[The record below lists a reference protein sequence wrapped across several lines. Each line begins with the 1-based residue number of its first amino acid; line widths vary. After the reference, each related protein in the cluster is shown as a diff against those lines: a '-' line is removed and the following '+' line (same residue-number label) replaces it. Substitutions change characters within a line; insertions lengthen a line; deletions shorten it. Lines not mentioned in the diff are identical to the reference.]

1 MARPIRETP
10 ILYGKNAER
19 FMENMRRV
27 ENMSEE
33 QRKANR
39 DKARAAYES
48 LIDHVIF
55 AKDRR

>member
-27 ENMSEE
+27 DNMSIEE
-33 QRKANR
+33 RKENSR
-39 DKARAAYES
+39 KIHERAAR
-48 LIDHVIF
+48 LNMKFIF
-55 AKDRR
+55 AKDRQ

>member
-19 FMENMRRV
+19 FMENMKRV

-55 AKDRR
+55 AKDRM